1 MTWFIHA
8 EQCLCLPCCACC
20 TSCSHPAQTLFLG
33 HSPGTRPGCG
43 AAAVRW
49 GDQNPLSHL
58 PQHPWGR
65 ECSLFHGRSLTVSV
79 GSQVPWKIHLSVPRT
94 GTSQSPPFHS
104 RSLSVTWST
113 DPLVSPHV
121 PGSPLSVPRTGTPSV
136 APHPSASPGEA
147 GSPQLWGPEGRVPSG
162 SPQRPLSSG
171 GSRGQGTLSGPRSR
185 PQPVAATRGGGPG
198 FVTDG
203 PRAEERRRGGGG
215 SPRGPFTAPLRPSP
229 PRSGSVGAVR
239 VLLYRG

>member
-43 AAAVRW
+43 AAAVRR

-65 ECSLFHGRSLTVSV
+65 ECSLFHGRSLTVPV

-121 PGSPLSVPRTGTPSV
+121 PGSPLSVPRTGTP
-136 APHPSASPGEA
+136 PPWP
-147 GSPQLWGPEGRVPSG
+147 LI
-162 SPQRPLSSG
+162 PQRPQGRQGPLSSG
-171 GSRGQGTLSGPRSR
+171 
-185 PQPVAATRGGGPG
+185 V
-198 FVTDG
+198 
-203 PRAEERRRGGGG
+203 PRAESPQDPLSVPSARGGPEGKEP
-215 SPRGPFTAPLRPSP
+215 SAAPGADPSRWQRPEAGVPAS
-229 PRSGSVGAVR
+229 
-239 VLLYRG
+239 